1 MTSHFSVHSLA
12 LALAIAPFALATVP
26 AAAEP
31 AVATKR
37 FAIEVSATVAGKV
50 YTGRD
55 VWEER
60 LSYQPVADQDFM
72 PYSSDIR
79 GEAIVLTAEDG
90 DELLMLKRSATGYS
104 SRRYGQFI
112 EQCLVDWDVE
122 LDKVAA
128 LSAYDGS
135 CDLEARPAVLH
146 HDAAMAGQFTEIYY
160 CTADSTETCIE
171 GSLKLTLHTTDE
183 PVSNNIARKMPTIL
197 ASLPSTPGGSVV
209 WTRQYHLED
218 FTTEFTHP

>member
-1 MTSHFSVHSLA
+1 MTSIFSVRTLA
-12 LALAIAPFALATVP
+12 FALAIAPLALGAAPALADS
-26 AAAEP
+26 
-31 AVATKR
+31 ATKR
-37 FAIEVSATVAGKV
+37 FAVEVSATVAGKI

-79 GEAIVLTAEDG
+79 GEAIVLTSQDG

-112 EQCLVDWDVE
+112 EQCLNDWDVE

-128 LSAYDGS
+128 LTAYSGS
-135 CDLEARPAVLH
+135 CDLEARPVVLH
-146 HDAAMAGQFTEIYY
+146 HDEAMSGTFTPIQY
-160 CTADSTETCIE
+160 CTADSTEACLD
-171 GSLKLTLHTTDE
+171 GALKLTLHTTEE
-183 PVSNNIARKMPTIL
+183 PVSDDIARSMPTIL
-197 ASLPSTPGGSVV
+197 ASLPSTPSGDVV
-209 WTRQYHLED
+209 WTKQYHLED
-218 FTTEFTHP
+218 FTTEFTAQP